1 LGNERKVFKDA
12 LDIKL
17 LTCPMQPDKPKSQL
31 QENLIICVVLL
42 LVSAITTYFGCRS
55 CRSSLE
61 WFAKFAGFTASLW
74 ISLWMGNAYTSDWVS
89 RFVSWTAEPVKRFW
103 VGMLVMVVYTSG
115 TVYLLIIIFR
125 NTFDFDV
132 GDSDGMI
139 YGSLIVTFII
149 TSFMH
154 GRGFLTNW
162 KQAALD
168 AEAAKRESI
177 RAQYEVLK
185 NQVNPHFLFN
195 SLNVLTGLVYQD
207 ADKAVLFIKKLSE
220 VYRYVLDTRNQE
232 LILLRDE
239 LSFVESYVYLQQIRF
254 GENLTV
260 QMPQAREGQVV
271 PLAVQMLIENA
282 IKHNELSSD
291 YPLHIAI
298 IVADDYLTVRNNL
311 QLKTMPMEEGSGLGL
326 ANIQK
331 RYEFLTDKSVL
342 INQAD
347 AQFEV
352 KIPIIKTSL

>member
-1 LGNERKVFKDA
+1 
-12 LDIKL
+12 
-17 LTCPMQPDKPKSQL
+17 MQTAKPKSEL
-31 QENLIICVVLL
+31 RDNLIICVVLVL
-42 LVSAITTYFGCRS
+42 ISIITTYFGCRS
-55 CRSSLE
+55 CRTSWE

-115 TVYLLIIIFR
+115 MVYLLIFIFR
-125 NTFDFDV
+125 SAFVFDV
-132 GDSDGMI
+132 GDSAGMI

-177 RAQYEVLK
+177 KAQYEALK

-207 ADKAVLFIKKLSE
+207 ADKAARFIKKLSE

-232 LILLRDE
+232 LISLRDE
-239 LSFVESYVYLQQIRF
+239 LTFVESYVYLQQIRF
-254 GENLTV
+254 GENLIV
-260 QMPQAREGQVV
+260 KMPHASEGEVV
-271 PLAVQMLIENA
+271 PLSVQMLLENA
-282 IKHNELSSD
+282 IKHNEVSTEH
-291 YPLHIAI
+291 PLI
-298 IVADDYLTVRNNL
+298 ITVTVTQGYLTVTNNI
-311 QLKTMPMEEGSGLGL
+311 QLKTIPTEDGSGLGL

-331 RYEFLTDKSVL
+331 RYEFLTDKPVL
-342 INQAD
+342 ITNSSNH
-347 AQFEV
+347 FEV
-352 KIPIIKTSL
+352 KIPILNI